1 MNADERRSDQNPS
14 ASSSFGLSAFI
25 CVHLRLT
32 LIFGALSCGS
42 CGRDIGRGG
51 TGELV
56 VARPV
61 LREVESV
68 DPAQFATSQPTTVP
82 STLPATRPL
91 PEAAAERPMTIFEA
105 RQLALRN
112 NLDLRV
118 DLFNPTIVRENVN
131 QEEARFESLFTGTV
145 DYGKSDS
152 PSANE
157 VSQQLSGNQSESFGL
172 RPGLRVP
179 LRTGGSIDVAVPL
192 NRFESDSPSALLNPS
207 YTSDLAV
214 TLTQPLLR
222 GGGIDVNAQGIRVAF
237 YAYQQAQARTK
248 LSVIAVLT
256 DVDRVYWRLY
266 AAREALR
273 VRVAEYDLA
282 VAQLERARGMVA
294 GGALPEVEILRAQS
308 GVADRVEQI
317 IISDN
322 IVRDRERDLKRILN
336 APDLDMQSP
345 TALAIATDPRPIY
358 YQVDPGLMISR
369 AMQGRM
375 ELLDLELELA
385 RQTSEVRVARND
397 LLPLVSLQYTY
408 NINGLGG
415 TMNDA
420 FDELEESNFV
430 DHRLGVSVEVPIGN
444 AGARSRLRQSM
455 LARMQTLATV
465 DQRELA
471 IRQEVLNAIDQ
482 LEANWQRI
490 LAARQRVIAESRVL
504 EVEIRQFE
512 QGLRTSTEVLEAQ
525 TRLANARLSEIS
537 AVTEYQIAQVDIA
550 FATGTVLGASRVT
563 WEPAAPPKPGSA
575 TGR

>member
-1 MNADERRSDQNPS
+1 MNNRSF
-14 ASSSFGLSAFI
+14 AVAILVITLSVVVFI
-25 CVHLRLT
+25 
-32 LIFGALSCGS
+32 G

-61 LREVESV
+61 LREVEAIE
-68 DPAQFATSQPTTVP
+68 PAQFATSQPTTVP

-91 PEAAAERPMTIFEA
+91 PEAAAELPLTIFEA

-118 DLFNPTIVRENVN
+118 DLFNPTIVRENIN
-131 QEEARFESLFTGTV
+131 QEEARFESLFTGTI

-152 PSANE
+152 PSANQI
-157 VSQQLSGNQSESFGL
+157 SQQLSGNQSESFGV

-179 LRTGGSIDVAVPL
+179 LRTGGSIDVGVPI

-317 IISDN
+317 IIADN
-322 IVRDRERDLKRILN
+322 VVRDRERDLKRILN
-336 APDLDMQSP
+336 APGLDMQSP
-345 TALAIATDPRPIY
+345 TALAIASDPRPVY
-358 YQVDPGLMISR
+358 FQVNPNLMVSR

-385 RQTSEVRVARND
+385 REASDIRVARND

-415 TMNDA
+415 SLNDA
-420 FDELEESNFV
+420 FDELRESDFV
-430 DHRLGVSVEVPIGN
+430 DHRLGVNLEVPIGN

-465 DQRELA
+465 EQRELA
-471 IRQEVLNAIDQ
+471 IRQEVLNAVDQ

-490 LAARQRVIAESRVL
+490 LAARQRVLAESRVL

-550 FATGTVLGASRVT
+550 FATGTVLGASRVL
-563 WEPAAPPKPGSA
+563 WEPAKLSTA
-575 TGR
+575 TTRPSNVRAR

>member
-1 MNADERRSDQNPS
+1 M
-14 ASSSFGLSAFI
+14 
-25 CVHLRLT
+25 T
-32 LIFGALSCGS
+32 CGS

-56 VARPV
+56 VARSV
-61 LREVESV
+61 LREVDSIAPE
-68 DPAQFATSQPTTVP
+68 QFAARQPATVPTTLP
-82 STLPATRPL
+82 STRPAATQPIRDVPL
-91 PEAAAERPMTIFEA
+91 SIYDA

-118 DLFNPTIVRENVN
+118 DLFNPAIARENIN
-131 QEEARFESLFTGTV
+131 QEEARFESLFTGTL

-152 PSANE
+152 PFANE
-157 VSQQLSGNQSESFGL
+157 ISQQLSGSQSESIGI

-179 LRTGGSIDVAVPL
+179 LRTGGVIDVELPIS
-192 NRFESDSPSALLNPS
+192 RSESNSESAILNPA
-207 YTSDLAV
+207 YTSDAAI

-222 GGGIDVNAQGIRVAF
+222 GAGIDVNAQGIRIAF
-237 YAYQQAQARTK
+237 YAYQQAQALTK

-282 VAQLERARGMVA
+282 VAQLERARRLVLH
-294 GGALPEVEILRAQS
+294 GALAEVEILRAQS

-317 IISDN
+317 IIAEN
-322 IVRDRERDLKRILN
+322 FVRDRQRELKRILN
-336 APDLDMQSP
+336 APGLEMQSP
-345 TALAIATDPRPIY
+345 TALVIATDPRPIY
-358 YQVDPGLMISR
+358 YQVDPALMISR

-375 ELLDLELELA
+375 ELLDLELQLA
-385 RQTSEVRVARND
+385 RETSDIRTVRNE

-408 NINGLGG
+408 NVNGLGG
-415 TMNDA
+415 SVNDS
-420 FDELEESNFV
+420 FDQLRGSDFV
-430 DHRLGVSVEVPIGN
+430 DHRLGLNLEVPIGN
-444 AGARSRLRQSM
+444 QGPRSRVRQSL

-465 DQRELA
+465 ELRELA
-471 IRQEVLNAIDQ
+471 IRQEVLNAVDQ

-490 LAARQRVIAESRVL
+490 LAARQRVVAESRVL

-537 AVTEYQIAQVDIA
+537 AVTDYQIAQVDIA
-550 FATGTVLGASRVT
+550 FATGTVLGASRIL
-563 WEPAAPPKPGSA
+563 WEPAPLSTTRP
-575 TGR
+575 

>member
-1 MNADERRSDQNPS
+1 MNNRSFAVVILVITLFAVIFTGCAD
-14 ASSSFGLSAFI
+14 
-25 CVHLRLT
+25 
-32 LIFGALSCGS
+32 
-42 CGRDIGRGG
+42 DIGRGG

-61 LREVESV
+61 LREVEAV
-68 DPAQFATSQPTTVP
+68 EPAQFATSQPTTIP
-82 STLPATRPL
+82 STLPTTRSL
-91 PEAAAERPMTIFEA
+91 PEAAVERPMTISEA
-105 RQLALRN
+105 RQLALQN

-118 DLFNPTIVRENVN
+118 DLFNPTIVRENIN
-131 QEEARFESLFTGTV
+131 QEEARFESLFTGTI
-145 DYGKSDS
+145 DYAKTDS

-179 LRTGGSIDVAVPL
+179 LRTGGSIDVGLPL
-192 NRFESDSPSALLNPS
+192 NRFESDSTSALLNPS

-222 GGGIDVNAQGIRVAF
+222 GGGVDVNAQGIRVAF

-273 VRVAEYDLA
+273 VRVAEYNLA
-282 VAQLERARGMVA
+282 VQQLERAR
-294 GGALPEVEILRAQS
+294 ALAPQVIPEVDILRAQS

-317 IISDN
+317 IIADN
-322 IVRDRERDLKRILN
+322 FVRDRERELKRILN

-345 TALAIATDPRPIY
+345 TAVAIATDPRPIY
-358 YQVDPGLMISR
+358 YAVDPKLMIAR

-375 ELLDLELELA
+375 ELLDLELALA
-385 RQTSEVRVARND
+385 RQTSDIRVARND

-420 FDELEESNFV
+420 FKELEESNFV
-430 DHRLGVSVEVPIGN
+430 DHRLGVAVEVPIGN

-465 DQRELA
+465 EQRELA

-504 EVEIRQFE
+504 EAEIGQFS
-512 QGLRTSTEVLEAQ
+512 QGFRTSTEVLEAQ

-550 FATGTVLGASRVT
+550 FATGTVLGASRVL
-563 WEPAAPPKPGSA
+563 WEPVQPSSA
-575 TGR
+575 KRP

>member
-1 MNADERRSDQNPS
+1 MNADERRSERGGPVSRFLQ
-14 ASSSFGLSAFI
+14 LSAFI
-25 CVHLRLT
+25 CVHPRFLVL
-32 LIFGALSCGS
+32 LILVSCGS
-42 CGRDIGRGG
+42 CRRDIGRGG

-91 PEAAAERPMTIFEA
+91 PEAATELPMTIFEA

-112 NLDLRV
+112 NLDVRV
-118 DLFNPTIVRENVN
+118 DLFNPTIVRENIN
-131 QEEARFESLFTGTV
+131 QEEARFESLFTGTI
-145 DYGKSDS
+145 DYGKNDS

-157 VSQQLSGNQSESFGL
+157 VSQQLSGNQSESFGI
-172 RPGLRVP
+172 RPGVRVP
-179 LRTGGSIDVAVPL
+179 LRTGGSIEVGVPI
-192 NRFESDSPSALLNPS
+192 NRFESDSPSALLNPA

-322 IVRDRERDLKRILN
+322 VVRDRERDLKRILN
-336 APDLDMQSP
+336 APGLDMQSP
-345 TALAIATDPRPIY
+345 TALAIASDPRPIY
-358 YQVDPGLMISR
+358 YQVDPNLMVSR

-420 FDELEESNFV
+420 FEQLEESRFV

-465 DQRELA
+465 EQRELA

-550 FATGTVLGASRVT
+550 FATGTVLGASRVS
-563 WEPAAPPKPGSA
+563 WEPAKLSTTRPQ
-575 TGR
+575 